1 MNVRYDAFKVA
12 TGGYQPTYDAFCV
25 ATDGFQCPGPPVV
38 TTFPPT
44 KEGEDRRRREER
56 DRRDL
61 LDMLSL
67 LQESIRYG

>member
-1 MNVRYDAFKVA
+1 MNVRYEPFKVA
-12 TGGYQPTYDAFCV
+12 TAGFAPAYDAFCV
-25 ATDGFQCPGPPVV
+25 ATDGYQCPGPKVV

-44 KEGEDRRRREER
+44 KHEADRRKREER

-67 LQESIRYG
+67 LQESISYG